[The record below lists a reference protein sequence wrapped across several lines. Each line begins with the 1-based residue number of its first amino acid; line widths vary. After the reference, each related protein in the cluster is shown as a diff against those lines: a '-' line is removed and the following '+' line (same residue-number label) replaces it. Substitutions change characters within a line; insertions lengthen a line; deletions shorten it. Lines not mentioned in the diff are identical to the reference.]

1 VRRSNSKNYA
11 PSRSQTP
18 ERRELDYLRYLGASD
33 ETAKEVKIFGL
44 SDFITGRF
52 KHFLINFI
60 ATIANWQY
68 AGQFGNFLSVLGTL
82 GYYAAYAFIIYETVT
97 GKSSVGSL
105 TFLAGSFR
113 QLSGLMETMLS
124 RFTVVS
130 QGAIYLNDFIDF
142 LRLNP
147 I

>member
-1 VRRSNSKNYA
+1 
-11 PSRSQTP
+11 
-18 ERRELDYLRYLGASD
+18 LGASD
-33 ETAKEVKIFGL
+33 ETAKEVKILGYRIL
-44 SDFITGRF
+44 SLVVL

-130 QGAIYLNDFIDF
+130 QGAIYRFYRFF

>member
-1 VRRSNSKNYA
+1 
-11 PSRSQTP
+11 
-18 ERRELDYLRYLGASD
+18 LGASD
-33 ETAKEVKIFGL
+33 ETAKEVKIFGYRIL
-44 SDFITGRF
+44 SLVVL

-60 ATIANWQY
+60 ATNWQY

-105 TFLAGSFR
+105 TFLGSFR

-142 LRLNP
+142 FD
-147 I
+147 

>member
-1 VRRSNSKNYA
+1 
-11 PSRSQTP
+11 
-18 ERRELDYLRYLGASD
+18 LGYR
-33 ETAKEVKIFGL
+33 IL
-44 SDFITGRF
+44 SLVVL

-142 LRLNP
+142 FEIKPNITQNQNALTFPNP
-147 I
+147 IKRVLCSRM

>member
-1 VRRSNSKNYA
+1 
-11 PSRSQTP
+11 
-18 ERRELDYLRYLGASD
+18 LGASD
-33 ETAKEVKIFGL
+33 ETEVKILGYRIL
-44 SDFITGRF
+44 SLVVL

-60 ATIANWQY
+60 ATYWQY
-68 AGQFGNFLSVLGTL
+68 AGQFGELSFCIRHL

-97 GKSSVGSL
+97 GKSVGSL

-130 QGAIYLNDFIDF
+130 QGAIYLNDFID
-142 LRLNP
+142 
-147 I
+147 

>member
-1 VRRSNSKNYA
+1 M
-11 PSRSQTP
+11 P
-18 ERRELDYLRYLGASD
+18 L
-33 ETAKEVKIFGL
+33 
-44 SDFITGRF
+44 
-52 KHFLINFI
+52 
-60 ATIANWQY
+60 
-68 AGQFGNFLSVLGTL
+68 
-82 GYYAAYAFIIYETVT
+82 IIYETVT

-142 LRLNP
+142 FEIKPNITQNQNALTFPNP
-147 I
+147 IKNGFCVRE

>member
-1 VRRSNSKNYA
+1 
-11 PSRSQTP
+11 
-18 ERRELDYLRYLGASD
+18 
-33 ETAKEVKIFGL
+33 
-44 SDFITGRF
+44 
-52 KHFLINFI
+52 
-60 ATIANWQY
+60 
-68 AGQFGNFLSVLGTL
+68 L

-97 GKSSVGSL
+97 GKSSVVL
-105 TFLAGSFR
+105 LLAGSFR

>member
-1 VRRSNSKNYA
+1 
-11 PSRSQTP
+11 
-18 ERRELDYLRYLGASD
+18 LGYR
-33 ETAKEVKIFGL
+33 IL
-44 SDFITGRF
+44 SLVVL

-60 ATIANWQY
+60 ATIAWQY

-113 QLSGLMETMLS
+113 QLSGLMETLRDLPSFRKVPSILTILS
-124 RFTVVS
+124 IF
-130 QGAIYLNDFIDF
+130 
-142 LRLNP
+142 
-147 I
+147 